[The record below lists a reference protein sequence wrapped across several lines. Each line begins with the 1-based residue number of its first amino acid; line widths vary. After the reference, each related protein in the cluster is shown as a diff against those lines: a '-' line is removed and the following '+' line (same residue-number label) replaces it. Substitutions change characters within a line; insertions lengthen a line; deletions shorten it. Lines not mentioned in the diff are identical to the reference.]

1 MNEKEKKWIRKFY
14 FGPGTL
20 LVDKT
25 GNRLNWGNHQGWTS
39 EKSWLL
45 WKFRKL
51 KRYSRMI
58 KPFSDLYNLSSDL
71 EY

>member
-25 GNRLNWGNHQGWTS
+25 GNRLNWGNH
-39 EKSWLL
+39 
-45 WKFRKL
+45 
-51 KRYSRMI
+51 
-58 KPFSDLYNLSSDL
+58 
-71 EY
+71 